1 MRRTAHTRAQHAR
14 AQGAVR
20 HGRKGG
26 RRESTGR
33 LGALSGL
40 GLSQTGREKA
50 SHAPQGRVRN
60 KEDFRR
66 GVGRDALSASRKNTE
81 VHSTHKCGEGGG
93 GDGPVRRGAREFKRG
108 SWGGVLPGIHM
119 MMWLFGACGRWWC
132 REWGGFGGKD
142 TGRMGMCVCVC
153 VVYARGASVRMC
165 ACRAR
170 KGFLVLARYIKG
182 GGGESSLVCHVCMCA
197 RRGSATQKKLGRG
210 C

>member
-1 MRRTAHTRAQHAR
+1 MLLVAARSALIRNTGAHTHTHTHTHMRRTAHTRAQHAR

-93 GDGPVRRGAREFKRG
+93 GGRPPRARAARG
-108 SWGGVLPGIHM
+108 SRIQTREL
-119 MMWLFGACGRWWC
+119 GRSPSRNSHDDVAFWC
-132 REWGGFGGKD
+132 VWAVVVSRVGWVWRQRYGPNGD
-142 TGRMGMCVCVC
+142 VCLRVCCVCAGRVSAHVC
-153 VVYARGASVRMC
+153 VSRAQGFSCSC
-165 ACRAR
+165 A
-170 KGFLVLARYIKG
+170 L
-182 GGGESSLVCHVCMCA
+182 H
-197 RRGSATQKKLGRG
+197 
-210 C
+210 